1 MEMPLGISSPCS
13 VYWTQ
18 VCCRKRKNTPS
29 GTKSDPFWGHAS
41 PSPPPTTH
49 TYHPPT
55 PLPRLAQL
63 THPVHSSCSIYSTHS
78 HTKVIRHVAAEL
90 SQLLIVHTVP
100 RLQKCSLTPS
110 LNQTISQ
117 FLDTFQSYIALLWQ
131 NEGQFCLNTFL
142 AIYKLFPFLF
152 AFSCLRTYIFFF
164 E

>member
-1 MEMPLGISSPCS
+1 MCIGHRCAAGE
-13 VYWTQ
+13 
-18 VCCRKRKNTPS
+18 KKKKPS

-49 TYHPPT
+49 TYQPPPPPT

-131 NEGQFCLNTFL
+131 NEGQFCLNKFL
-142 AIYKLFPFLF
+142 AIYKLFPFFICFFLF
-152 AFSCLRTYIFFF
+152 KNLHFFF
-164 E
+164 FFFFWIT

>member
-1 MEMPLGISSPCS
+1 MQCVLDTGVLQEKKKKNLQEPNQIHFEVMPPPPPH
-13 VYWTQ
+13 Q
-18 VCCRKRKNTPS
+18 PHTP
-29 GTKSDPFWGHAS
+29 T
-41 PSPPPTTH
+41 SPPPPP
-49 TYHPPT
+49 PPT

-131 NEGQFCLNTFL
+131 NEGQFCLNKFL
-142 AIYKLFPFLF
+142 AIYKLFPFFICFFLF
-152 AFSCLRTYIFFF
+152 KNLHFLFIFWIT
-164 E
+164 